1 MQRPYRS
8 LCVLLLSTALLSAC
22 TNNEETGEATAQPK
36 AAPETS
42 QAAPTSNAEA
52 SSNDATNAPTA
63 NAKETENTTEQK
75 PAANDFVE
83 GQDYLVLFPEL
94 PLAAPAGK
102 IEVTEIFWYGCPHCY
117 SLEPVLKKYLAEE
130 KPEYVFFRQIPGT
143 LNPAWNY
150 HAKLYYIGQMLDSDG
165 TKGIHANIFNAVHQQ
180 RRRLQDDDSV
190 KQFLISL
197 GVTEAEIDTA
207 MKSPALENQLKEA
220 RSYNENS
227 RAGSVPSLVV
237 HGKYLTSPS
246 MARGSARMLR
256 LVNYLAELEKNSSSS
271 K

>member
-42 QAAPTSNAEA
+42 QAATSANAEA
-52 SSNDATNAPTA
+52 SNNGTTNAPA
-63 NAKETENTTEQK
+63 DNAKDAENTNEQK

-130 KPEYVFFRQIPGT
+130 KPEYVFFRRVPGT

-165 TKGIHANIFNAVHQQ
+165 AKGIHENIFNAVHQQ

-197 GVTEAEIDTA
+197 GVAEADIDTA
-207 MKSPALENQLKEA
+207 MKSLELESQLKEA

-256 LVNYLAELEKNSSSS
+256 LVNYLTELEHNKSNA

>member
-8 LCVLLLSTALLSAC
+8 LCVLLLSTTLLSAC
-22 TNNEETGEATAQPK
+22 TNEETGEATAQPK

-52 SSNDATNAPTA
+52 SNNDATNAASTN
-63 NAKETENTTEQK
+63 NAKEAENTNEQK

-130 KPEYVFFRQIPGT
+130 KPEYVFFRRVPGT

-165 TKGIHANIFNAVHQQ
+165 TKGIHENIFNAVHQQ

-197 GVTEAEIDTA
+197 GVAEADIDTA
-207 MKSPALENQLKEA
+207 MKSLELEMQLKEA
-220 RSYNENS
+220 HNYNESS

-256 LVNYLAELEKNSSSS
+256 LVNYLAELEKNSSSA